1 LHFCVFF
8 FAVFLVVFVAADDVR
23 GLFFRALQE
32 TDFLR
37 EDIGDVLSGKFREL
51 PI

>member
-23 GLFFRALQE
+23 GGLFFRALQE

-37 EDIGDVLSGKFREL
+37 EDIGYVFAG
-51 PI
+51 